1 MSGLRATMRL
11 YGLVKNSGSSDNPQR
26 QPVDILCTTN
36 STGGKAIRA
45 FVSRLDAELMTRSAG
60 LDDYRV
66 IALRTFDPTAFIDA
80 HQGWL
85 TLHICCGFVAPAE
98 HSLLKDGGLMP
109 MGWYAYSE
117 IGQWTAEHHLDLG
130 AKMVDLLQS
139 TYERNHLRNYNA
151 WLNELDDASP
161 AELAWQTDEAWR
173 HLQTAASPDSR
184 EHCHALFD
192 PVDNRWRFAATDI
205 DIHQPHPEPLK
216 QGALN

>member
-1 MSGLRATMRL
+1 MSGLRASMRL

-26 QPVDILCTTN
+26 QPVDILCVV
-36 STGGKAIRA
+36 SRTGGKAIRA
-45 FVSRLDAELMTRSAG
+45 FVSRLDAELMARSEG
-60 LDDYRV
+60 LDAYRV
-66 IALRTFDPTAFIDA
+66 IPLRSFDPTVFIDVQ
-80 HQGWL
+80 QGWL
-85 TLHICCGFVAPAE
+85 TLHICCGFVAPAG
-98 HSLLKDGGLMP
+98 HSLLKDGALMP
-109 MGWYAYSE
+109 MGWYVYSE

-130 AKMVDLLQS
+130 AQMAELLQS
-139 TYERNHLRNYNA
+139 TYDLIHLHNYNA
-151 WLNELDDASP
+151 WLNEIDDATP
-161 AELAWQTDEAWR
+161 ADLLWQTDEAWR